1 MTFISVIAL
10 LLVFSVIRTL
20 NGNAKVRVDQNSCVA
35 HLQAEFDVKIGH
47 VVLTH
52 QGSPERVAAS
62 DDLKSTTE
70 KLANIDALCFP
81 DGT

>member
-35 HLQAEFDVKIGH
+35 HLQAEFDAKIGH
-47 VVLTH
+47 VVLNTA
-52 QGSPERVAAS
+52 R
-62 DDLKSTTE
+62 
-70 KLANIDALCFP
+70 LA
-81 DGT
+81 